1 MEIIEKKETKIE
13 NNDNS
18 KQEQIEDYQKNL
30 ENYRESEND
39 MEESLNEIEKE
50 RKHEDNIFVRMFKRI
65 KYFFS
70 SIKEKREYKKGMN
83 ELSEVPF
90 FEDKDSRSYSSKL
103 YSSDKSEKLKVEAKK

>member
-1 MEIIEKKETKIE
+1 MEIIEKKEKSIE
-13 NNDNS
+13 KNDAA
-18 KQEQIEDYQKNL
+18 KQEQINDYQEKL
-30 ENYRESEND
+30 ENYRESKND

-65 KYFFS
+65 KHFFS

-90 FEDKDSRSYSSKL
+90 FEDKDSRSYSSHL
-103 YSSDKSEKLKVEAKK
+103 YDKKEVKND